1 MTKADN
7 APTALRVL
15 KQAIRTKSYAQFLK
29 DNGIRVPAKL
39 DYAFFRNLPPTSKSA
54 YIKRYPLKYFFSDGR
69 IPPFAYASSG
79 SSGKPTFWFRGQE
92 AEDAGA
98 DMHETVFTRVFGFT
112 PQEPILCITAFYMGI
127 WVGGNFTNDAIKRI
141 GQRKRLRVTSVTPG
155 ADQEKVIHTIAQ
167 LGSQFKHKV
176 LFGYPDFIIDLLPKL
191 AKQGLAK
198 DLRIVTAGYGF
209 SEAWRQ
215 KVLSYTG
222 QSAHPETVL
231 SFYGLADLGLVAAE
245 TEASIVLKKAFER
258 NPERAQEAGIAGG
271 NFGVFQYNPKN
282 YYVEAIHGKL
292 AFTASA
298 ATPLV
303 RYTPGDFGQNLSH
316 SAATRLAR
324 TLHLS
329 AREQRLIS
337 KNLPWPFLIFA
348 GREDVSVIF
357 YAMYVHPEHIQQ
369 ILAADKLPTLVQE
382 KFMLY
387 KMADPKTNKDTLHV
401 QIALQPKQKAQAAVI
416 QKVTTALVKGL
427 SYLSFEYR
435 TLYDE
440 LGTRVI
446 PQVQLVPAGAA
457 MELPAKAESGIY
469 FEHGRKPKI
478 VRH

>member
-1 MTKADN
+1 MTKKEN
-7 APTALRVL
+7 ESTALRVL
-15 KQAIRTKSYAQFLK
+15 RDALRTKSYTQFLK
-29 DNGIRVPAKL
+29 DNRIGIPAKP
-39 DYAFFRNLPPTSKSA
+39 DSAFFRNLPSTSKSA
-54 YIKRYPLKYFFSDGR
+54 YIKQYPLKDFFFDGR

-98 DMHETVFTRVFGFT
+98 DMHEIVFTRVFGFT

-141 GQRKRLRVTSVTPG
+141 GQRKRLQVTSVTPG
-155 ADQEKVIHTIAQ
+155 ADQEKVIHTITQ
-167 LGSQFKHKV
+167 LGPQFKHKV
-176 LFGYPDFIIDLLPKL
+176 LFGYPDFIIDILPKL

-198 DLRIVTAGYGF
+198 RLRIVTAGYGF

-222 QSAHPETVL
+222 QSARPETVL

-245 TEASIVLKKAFER
+245 TEASIILKKALER
-258 NPERAQEAGIAGG
+258 NPQQAQEAGIVGG

-282 YYVEAIHGKL
+282 YYVETIHGKL
-292 AFTASA
+292 AFTAQA

-303 RYTPGDFGQNLSH
+303 RYTPGDFGQSLSH
-316 SAATRLAR
+316 NAATQLAR
-324 TLHLS
+324 TLRVS
-329 AREQRLIS
+329 AREQKLIA

-369 ILAADKLPTLVQE
+369 ILATDTLPTEVQE
-382 KFMLY
+382 KFLLY

-401 QIALQPKQKAQAAVI
+401 QIALQPKRKVNAALL
-416 QKVTTALVKGL
+416 QRVTTALVKGL

-440 LGTRVI
+440 LGTRAI
-446 PQVQLVPAGAA
+446 PQVRLVPAGET